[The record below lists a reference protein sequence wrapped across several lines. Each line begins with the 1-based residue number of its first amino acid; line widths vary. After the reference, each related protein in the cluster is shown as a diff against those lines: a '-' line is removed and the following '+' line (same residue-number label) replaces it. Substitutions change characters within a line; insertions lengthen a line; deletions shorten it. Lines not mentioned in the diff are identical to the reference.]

1 MANHCQEIPHLSLTI
16 YIQNDYNA
24 ILKIYMP
31 FSHGYTNIYIT
42 KIYLIN
48 NKGRSYT
55 CHYQSSTKRVPKRGL
70 DSVDDFDFDT
80 SESDS

>member
-1 MANHCQEIPHLSLTI
+1 MIIMLYSKYTSHFRMAIR
-16 YIQNDYNA
+16 
-24 ILKIYMP
+24 
-31 FSHGYTNIYIT
+31 IYIT
-42 KIYLIN
+42 KRYLIN
-48 NKGRSYT
+48 NKGQSYT